1 MPAMVEFEDI
11 SSFIFDLLPNLAED
25 SYGWSPVHLVHKI
38 EKNTNPSLA
47 TPF

>member
-25 SYGWSPVHLVHKI
+25 SYG
-38 EKNTNPSLA
+38 
-47 TPF
+47 